1 MRKHETVAALQGKKM
16 KAVSLAGQD
25 LESRD
30 EVELLSFLDKNND
43 VFTWRTSDL
52 TGVSR
57 DIIEHK
63 LQVNPSAR
71 PRMQRLRKMS
81 DKKITAAKA
90 EVQRLLDAGFI
101 REVDY
106 PSWLANVIM
115 VKKKNGKWRM
125 CTYFTDLNK
134 CCPKDDFPLTR
145 IYKVVDLVAG
155 CKAITLLDC
164 FSGYHQI

>member
-1 MRKHETVAALQGKKM
+1 
-16 KAVSLAGQD
+16 
-25 LESRD
+25 
-30 EVELLSFLDKNND
+30 
-43 VFTWRTSDL
+43 
-52 TGVSR
+52 
-57 DIIEHK
+57 
-63 LQVNPSAR
+63 
-71 PRMQRLRKMS
+71 
-81 DKKITAAKA
+81 
-90 EVQRLLDAGFI
+90 LDAGFI

-145 IYKVVDLVAG
+145 IYKVVDLAAG
-155 CKAITLLDC
+155 CKAMILLDC